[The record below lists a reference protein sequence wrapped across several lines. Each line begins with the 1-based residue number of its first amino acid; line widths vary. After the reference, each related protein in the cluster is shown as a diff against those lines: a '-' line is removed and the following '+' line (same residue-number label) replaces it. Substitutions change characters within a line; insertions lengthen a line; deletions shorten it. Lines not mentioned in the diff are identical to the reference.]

1 VDGTVAIGPAGEI
14 GELPGQLLG
23 GRPRGAAGRDP
34 FRRSHLQRFGGANL
48 RIARPVHRSLGAQQR
63 GQVTISANVLPGAG
77 QSGVTS
83 ALEQPSRSERPAPT
97 HARVFA

>member
-1 VDGTVAIGPAGEI
+1 
-14 GELPGQLLG
+14 
-23 GRPRGAAGRDP
+23 
-34 FRRSHLQRFGGANL
+34 L

-83 ALEQPSRSERPAPT
+83 AIEQPSRSERPAPT